1 MATKKTG
8 ASKRP
13 AQSVSNKTSK
23 VVNSA
28 QKAPEKKAPE
38 KKATKTTVKK
48 VVQKSGPAIKTTVKK
63 IASKK
68 AAPKKID
75 NTQKTTKK
83 VAVKK
88 QAVVSQKNKTVASK
102 SATKSVAKAV
112 SKKMPDNKKTVQKT
126 EIKKSVQNTKNNTAQ
141 SQSNF
146 KKYKKNAEKDLAKTK
161 KISKIVT
168 LLADHNN
175 KNKTM
180 QKNTNESLSQKTQ
193 TKKQQT
199 VSDKNTTPITST
211 VEKPSLN
218 KASGVLNKGGVVPST
233 SAASVLVEI
242 GDPGF
247 LTNDDVFDEADHAQ
261 WQQLREQADIQSR
274 AMQLNRPETHPDFDG
289 THCVECDI
297 DIPLARLKMHKVR
310 CVDCQNELEQERAR
324 NQRTSYTSKSSS
336 NGWDD

>member
-8 ASKRP
+8 ASTRP
-13 AQSVSNKTSK
+13 AQSVSNKKSK
-23 VVNSA
+23 TIKSA
-28 QKAPEKKAPE
+28 QKTSA

-48 VVQKSGPAIKTTVKK
+48 VVKKSVSTVKTTVKK

-75 NTQKTTKK
+75 NTQKTAVKK

-88 QAVVSQKNKTVASK
+88 QPIVSQKPKTVASK
-102 SATKSVAKAV
+102 SSTKSVSKAV
-112 SKKMPDNKKTVQKT
+112 SKKVPDNKKNVQKV

-146 KKYKKNAEKDLAKTK
+146 KKDKKNADKDLAKTK

-168 LLADHNN
+168 LSADHNN

-193 TKKQQT
+193 IKKQQT

-211 VEKPSLN
+211 VEKPSLKN
-218 KASGVLNKGGVVPST
+218 NVAPSI
-233 SAASVLVEI
+233 SADSVLVEI

-324 NQRTSYTSKSSS
+324 NQRTTYTSKSSS